1 MTIACEY
8 YASRD
13 DKLSHKIICS
23 LRVRE
28 SGSDVLLYMIWLNY
42 MRVLLKY
49 LIKGV
54 NAIFPMVIVNVIA
67 ARIFVYSMF
76 DIPYVSF

>member
-13 DKLSHKIICS
+13 DKLSHKIVRS

-28 SGSDVLLYMIWLNY
+28 SGSDVLLYDIVKLY
-42 MRVLLKY
+42 EGLLKY
-49 LIKGV
+49 LMKGV
-54 NAIFPMVIVNVIA
+54 NVIFPKVWNYKLV
-67 ARIFVYSMF
+67 FCF
-76 DIPYVSF
+76 L